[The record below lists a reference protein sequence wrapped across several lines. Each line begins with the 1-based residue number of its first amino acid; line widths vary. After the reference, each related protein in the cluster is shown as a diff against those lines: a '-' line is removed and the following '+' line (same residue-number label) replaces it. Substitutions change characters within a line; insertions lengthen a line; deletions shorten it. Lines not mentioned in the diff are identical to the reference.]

1 MTKYLWH
8 DGRWVEAVRTPR
20 VSVFPAIHRD
30 YMEPATHPGDGKTT
44 DSKSVFRRATKAAG
58 MVELGTDAP
67 KARVKPQ
74 TKAVSKADIAQA
86 WDMVAQGYRP
96 EAPAP
101 IDMETRLIG

>member
-1 MTKYLWH
+1 MARFVWH
-8 DGRWVEAVRTPR
+8 DNRWVEAVRAPR

-74 TKAVSKADIAQA
+74 TKAVTKADIAQA
-86 WDMVAQGYRP
+86 WEMVEQGHRP
-96 EAPAP
+96 EPGIR
-101 IDMETRLIG
+101 IDMDTRVLG